1 MVGVDHHRPAWTGQ
15 DVLKGAD
22 AVAVC
27 GDPATGFSGV
37 SIDSRTV
44 GPDEL
49 FVAIRGEVHDGH
61 LYVPEAIRH
70 GCRAVLIER
79 DRIDGL
85 SAGRWAEQGVFC
97 TAVADTRRAL
107 GDLAAYHRSRLPARV
122 VAITGSNGKT
132 STRQMTVA
140 VASAL
145 GPTLAPAS
153 NFNNDIGVPLTLFR
167 LTEDHR
173 VAVLELGMNHF
184 GEIARLTDICRPDI
198 GVITNVGPAHLE
210 GVGSLRGVQAA
221 KGELLDRMPANRRA
235 VLNADDPRVLALAQK
250 TTLAVLLFGT
260 GPEAGVRAEK
270 IRAEAGR
277 LHFFLALPSGGVPVV
292 LDTPA
297 RFMIHNALAAAAVG
311 HLLGLSSEDIRAGLE
326 SFSPVKGRLQIIETR
341 QGVTIIDDTY
351 NANPG
356 SMAGVLQALTE
367 APASRRILVVGD
379 MKELGAESEALHRR
393 LGADAMETGL
403 DRLFAAGDFAGAVA
417 DGAAAAGM
425 APEAVFAGSKSD
437 ILKVLADLVRPGDWI
452 AVKGS
457 RAMKM
462 EEVVEGLLSLLGE
475 KDQQQEQEDS
485 SQETAVRNLNP

>member
-1 MVGVDHHRPAWTGQ
+1 MVVADRHPPVWTGEA
-15 DVLKGAD
+15 VLKGAD
-22 AVAVC
+22 AVTVC
-27 GDPATGFSGV
+27 GDPAMGFSAV

-49 FVAIRGEVHDGH
+49 FVAIRGELHDGH
-61 LYVPEAIRH
+61 RYTPEAVRR

-79 DRIDGL
+79 DKIEEL
-85 SAGRWAEQGVFC
+85 PTGRWAEQGVFC
-97 TAVADTRRAL
+97 AAAADTRRAL
-107 GDLAAYHRSRLPARV
+107 GDLAAFHRDRLPAQV

-132 STRQMTVA
+132 STREMTVA
-140 VASAL
+140 VASTL

-167 LTEDHR
+167 LTKDHR

-210 GVGSLRGVQAA
+210 GVDSLEGVQAA
-221 KGELLDRMPANRRA
+221 KGELLERMPPNRRA
-235 VLNADDPRVLALAQK
+235 VLNADDPRVLDLAQK
-250 TTLAVLLFGT
+250 TNLEVILFGT
-260 GPEAGVRAEK
+260 GSESAVRAEE
-270 IRAEAGR
+270 IRADAGR
-277 LHFFLALPSGGVPVV
+277 LHFFLVLPSGRVPVFI
-292 LDTPA
+292 DTPA

-311 HLLGLSSEDIRAGLE
+311 HLLGLLPEAIRAGLE
-326 SFSPVKGRLQIIETR
+326 SFAPLKGRLQVIETR
-341 QGVTIIDDTY
+341 LGATIIDDSY

-356 SMAGVLQALTE
+356 SMAGALQTLAE

-379 MKELGAESEALHRR
+379 MKELGAESGSLHRR
-393 LGADAMETGL
+393 LGADAMENGF

-417 DGAAAAGM
+417 DGAVAAGM

-457 RAMKM
+457 RAMRM
-462 EEVVEGLLSLLGE
+462 EEVVEGLLTLLGE
-475 KDQQQEQEDS
+475 KQRTAPPLPGGAVQFDQE
-485 SQETAVRNLNP
+485 